1 MASENS
7 GPGGLPVPDN
17 QGKLKT
23 CTRFA
28 VAKAVIAGFMMK
40 IFVPNE
46 EVDVDQEAVVTALLN
61 EHKDEEAKWP
71 HQFHGKKYQFKD
83 RKLRY
88 WKVDLRVEKLPGL
101 QEFINEIT
109 TQPRKGTFVI
119 VYPLDWKKPN
129 GDKHSV
135 YAEDFDNNTGY
146 IHCINSGTNDPKPQI
161 PSWKN

>member
-40 IFVPNE
+40 IFIPNE

-61 EHKDEEAKWP
+61 EHKDEEGKWP
-71 HQFHGKKYQFKD
+71 EEFHGKYYQFRD
-83 RKLRY
+83 RKARY
-88 WKVDLRVEKLPGL
+88 WKVNLSVEKLPGL
-101 QEFINEIT
+101 QEFIKEIK

-119 VYPLDWKKPN
+119 VYPLDWMKP
-129 GDKHSV
+129 DADLHCV
-135 YAEDFDNNTGY
+135 YAEDFDNNTGRIQQY
-146 IHCINSGTNDPKPQI
+146 
-161 PSWKN
+161 